1 MTFIDYSIAFS
12 HSTLLSLVLI
22 LIFPLVERFKYEPLA
37 RETGRTLPTSSAINK
52 VHSLTL
58 ICKKSVTFTAE
69 LDAILFVYRKFVE
82 VYSKHFPTS

>member
-1 MTFIDYSIAFS
+1 MIFIDYSIAFS

-52 VHSLTL
+52 VHSLIQLSTCIQQSKVQRTL
-58 ICKKSVTFTAE
+58 KQ
-69 LDAILFVYRKFVE
+69 
-82 VYSKHFPTS
+82 